1 MGTAAQSPGVSSA
14 SSAATR
20 GRMTIWMERFAPMEM
35 IFVVE
40 NSLQT
45 PNFTSQSAS
54 LEEVASWVLR
64 PSERTLR
71 EPKSSRDHVIES
83 STFERELNDA
93 VGLSPGIQAV
103 VVLKDERS
111 AGPLFCDVRIY
122 LTRRYSQ
129 REPLRSRHGK
139 ASHTGSVPGPS
150 AHHHSLTVLL

>member
-1 MGTAAQSPGVSSA
+1 GFYDPWRGPSGSPIQAV
-14 SSAATR
+14 T
-20 GRMTIWMERFAPMEM
+20 T
-35 IFVVE
+35 
-40 NSLQT
+40 SLST
-45 PNFTSQSAS
+45 
-54 LEEVASWVLR
+54 
-64 PSERTLR
+64 
-71 EPKSSRDHVIES
+71 